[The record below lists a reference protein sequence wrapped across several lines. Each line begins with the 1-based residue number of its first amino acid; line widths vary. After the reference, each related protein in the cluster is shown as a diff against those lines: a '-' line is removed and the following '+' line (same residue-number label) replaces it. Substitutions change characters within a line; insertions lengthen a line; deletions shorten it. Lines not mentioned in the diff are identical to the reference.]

1 MILSF
6 LGAAHEVT
14 GSCFLLEA
22 CGKKVIIDCG
32 MKQGEDAY
40 DTQELL
46 PFVPSDIDYVLV
58 THAHIDHTGR
68 LPLMA
73 KQGFE
78 GEVFATKATAELC
91 NIMLRDSAH
100 IQEFEVEWKNRKA

>member
-1 MILSF
+1 MVLSF

-14 GSCFLLEA
+14 GSCFMLEA
-22 CGKKVIIDCG
+22 CGKKLIIDCG
-32 MKQGEDAY
+32 MKQGEDAT
-40 DTQELL
+40 DTQGDL
-46 PFVPSDIDYVLV
+46 PFVPSEIDYVLV

-73 KQGFE
+73 KLGFD
-78 GEVFATKATAELC
+78 GTVFSTRATAELC

-100 IQEFEVEWKNRKA
+100 IQEV